1 MKYVIRARVFTTI
14 AWVKSYCVFNA
25 IFPCKISFISHLP
38 KLKKEACFEKIKY
51 EDLDNPNYDNLAR
64 MSQS

>member
-14 AWVKSYCVFNA
+14 AWVKFHCVFNA
-25 IFPCKISFISHLP
+25 ILPYKISFISDLP

-51 EDLDNPNYDNLAR
+51 EDLDNFTR